1 MSTLE
6 ERGAESEGRQNMRR
20 MFIGKLVGQ
29 IGASLCFGVASIL
42 ITTVNKVV
50 LTSYK

>member
-1 MSTLE
+1 MMSAQEGT
-6 ERGAESEGRQNMRR
+6 GAESEERNMRR
-20 MFIGKLVGQ
+20 VFVAKLVGQ
-29 IGASLCFGVASIL
+29 IGASFFFGVASIL